1 MYVDY
6 NATSPI
12 SDGVRSAVSEAMERY
27 WANPGSPHRR
37 GQEAA
42 ARVEKARR
50 QWSVLL
56 SCAPRNIFFT
66 SGATEANAWVLRDRD
81 VPIVVSAVE
90 HPSVLAWADEIIGVD
105 KHGVIDLQA
114 LEERLIAGP
123 AIVSVMAAN
132 NETGVLQPHA
142 EVYALCQKYGAKF
155 HCDATQIPGRVDFNV
170 GADWV
175 SLSAHKFGGP
185 RGIGALITKDPPAGL
200 LRGGGQE
207 RGHRAG
213 TLNGP
218 SIIGAGVAAAEATVI
233 LPGERNLLEDACR
246 ELGGFIIGGE
256 SPRLPNTLSVLFKV
270 PGDMI
275 VTALDLLGIQA
286 STGSACSSGASQTSH
301 VLTAM
306 GIEGTP
312 VRFSFGTNS
321 QAAPVIEALHTV
333 KDQMGDL
340 CVL

>member
-1 MYVDY
+1 MYVDH

-12 SDGVRSAVSEAMERY
+12 SATVQSAVSQAMDLY

-50 QWSVLL
+50 QWAAMLG
-56 SCAPRNIFFT
+56 CASRNVFFT
-66 SGATEANAWVLRDRD
+66 SGATEANAWVLHGLDI
-81 VPIVVSAVE
+81 PVVSSAVE
-90 HPSVLAWADEIIGVD
+90 HPSVLAWTDEIIDVD
-105 KHGVIDLQA
+105 SHGIIDCDA
-114 LEERLIAGP
+114 LERRLQSGP
-123 AIVSVMAAN
+123 AVVSVMAAN
-132 NETGVLQPHA
+132 NETGVIQPY
-142 EVYALCQKYGAKF
+142 ERVFRLCQQYGAKY
-155 HCDATQIPGRVDFNV
+155 HCDATQLPGRLPFDVQ
-170 GADWV
+170 ADWV

-185 RGIGALITKDPPAGL
+185 RGIGALVTSEPPTSL

-218 SIIGAGVAAAEATVI
+218 SIIGSGVAAVEASTI
-233 LPGERNLLEDACR
+233 SPEQRDALEAACIK
-246 ELGGFIIGGE
+246 LGGLIIGGE
-256 SPRLPNTLSVLFKV
+256 SPRLPNTLSVLFGI
-270 PGDMI
+270 PGDMV

-312 VRFSFGTNS
+312 VRFSLGPNTE
-321 QAAPVIEALHTV
+321 AEPVIEALISV
-333 KDQMGDL
+333 REQMGDL
-340 CVL
+340 CVS